1 LTRKRSLLMLF
12 IILGLSIVLLSQCT
26 KSVKEP
32 TTTKA
37 VNVKEGVGKGS
48 ITNSK
53 RESQTLK
60 ITVSMQP
67 DEFVLLQKQSL
78 AYTASHEDINV
89 ELTNVTDA
97 YTSLKK
103 ANQLGDAPDLMLLDN
118 HWVNE
123 FAVLG
128 FLHPMDEFFT
138 GEQQSQGI
146 TALMNQVKWNGYLW
160 AIPKDVDPYIIVWN
174 RNTALENKWEHAPE
188 SIDELLIWNKTM
200 MHPEE
205 GKYGVYFD
213 PSDSYAFLSLI
224 SALAVDTSVNNSVS
238 NPLTKINEPITLK
251 KIESFFVP
259 QEETWNGAFLKQ
271 NYPPKSPNW
280 DPWDLLQQG
289 KMAAMITTVSEF
301 KRHGNSNIDLAALSI
316 KATDSTDK
324 SNLGLLK
331 GRSYAISSRS
341 KNETL
346 AINWIKE
353 MTSIGTDLIVWD
365 EAKLLPSLPTAYLT
379 TPISNDAYSNSYIW
393 LINHGKVLPVEPET
407 NMRISS
413 LKAEWNLVWNG
424 QQSMKI
430 FLDNTSKLWSENK
443 N

>member
-1 LTRKRSLLMLF
+1 M
-12 IILGLSIVLLSQCT
+12 VLLSQCT

-32 TTTKA
+32 ATTKS

-53 RESQTLK
+53 RVSQTLK
-60 ITVSMQP
+60 VTVSMQA
-67 DEFVLLQKQSL
+67 DEFALLQKQSL
-78 AYTASHEDINV
+78 AYTTSHEDINV
-89 ELTNVTDA
+89 ELTNVTDT

-123 FAVLG
+123 FASLG

-160 AIPKDVDPYIIVWN
+160 AIPKDVDPYIMVWN
-174 RNTALENKWEHAPE
+174 RNTALEKKWEHAPE

-213 PSDSYAFLSLI
+213 PLDSYAFLSLI
-224 SALAVDTSVNNSVS
+224 SALGGDRSGSHS
-238 NPLTKINEPITLK
+238 LTKINEPITLK

-271 NYPPKSPNW
+271 NYPPKSPSW
-280 DPWDLLQQG
+280 DPWNLLQQG
-289 KMAAMITTVSEF
+289 KMAAMVTTVSEF
-301 KRHGNSNIDLAALSI
+301 KRRGDNSIALAALSI
-316 KATDSTDK
+316 KAMDSSDK

-341 KNETL
+341 KNEVL

-379 TPISNDAYSNSYIW
+379 TPISNDVYSDSYIW
-393 LINHGKVLPVEPET
+393 LINNGRVLPIEPET
-407 NMRISS
+407 NKKISS
-413 LKAEWNLVWNG
+413 LKAEWNQVWNG
-424 QQSMKI
+424 QQSMKN
-430 FLDNTSKLWSENK
+430 FLDHTSKLWMDNK
-443 N
+443 SKF